1 MGLFTM
7 DNGKTMLEMGG
18 AFTKIRPQ
26 ATGTRDS
33 GSKTENQ
40 DSVSKIH

>member
-7 DNGKTMLEMGG
+7 DSGKTMLEMAGV
-18 AFTKIRPQ
+18 FTKIRRQ
-26 ATGTRDS
+26 ATGTQDS
-33 GSKTENQ
+33 GNKTENQ